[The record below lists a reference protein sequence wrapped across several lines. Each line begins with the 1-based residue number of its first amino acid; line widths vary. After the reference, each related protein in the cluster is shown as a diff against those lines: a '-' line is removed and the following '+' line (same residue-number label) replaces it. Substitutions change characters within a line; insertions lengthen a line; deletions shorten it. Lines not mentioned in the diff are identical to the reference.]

1 MLFLSQLIY
10 FWLVAHGAA
19 IQGAVLSGE
28 KCIKDYILLDVCPL
42 TLGISVKG
50 GVMSK
55 IVNRNTVIPTKETQP
70 FTTTVDNQEVVS
82 VEVYEGERKEVKY
95 NHFLGKFELT
105 GIIPA
110 PRSTPQ
116 IDVTFDI
123 DVNGILT
130 VRQSHF
136 K

>member
-1 MLFLSQLIY
+1 M
-10 FWLVAHGAA
+10 
-19 IQGAVLSGE
+19 
-28 KCIKDYILLDVCPL
+28 DVCPL